1 MITSSIVIYSTKK
14 DIEKEEELAKVVK
27 CTSSSII
34 EKIYIVDNSPT
45 TALKEFVESLSCKI
59 IYIFNNANLGY
70 GTAHNI
76 AIRKSLEEGFKYHI
90 VLNPDI
96 YFEDRVIEI
105 LKVYM
110 DQNQSVGAIM
120 PQVKYPDGETQYL
133 CKLLPSPWD
142 LFGRRF
148 IPFKGIVEKRNHRY
162 ELRESGY
169 NQILNVP
176 CLSGCFMFLRIQIL
190 ENTGLFDENFFMYC
204 EDFDFYRRIH
214 KKYKTIFYP
223 EVTIIHAH
231 KKESYKNNALLRMH
245 IKSAIH
251 YFNKWGWFFD
261 RDRKLI
267 NKTVLDKIHSLK

>member
-1 MITSSIVIYSTKK
+1 MITSSIVLYSTKK
-14 DIEKEEELAKVVK
+14 DIEKDEELAKVVK

-34 EKIYIVDNSPT
+34 DKIYIIDNSPT
-45 TALKEFVESLSCKI
+45 ATLKDFVESLSSKI
-59 IYIFNNANLGY
+59 VYVFNGANLGY
-70 GTAHNI
+70 GAAHNM
-76 AIRKSLEEGFKYHI
+76 AIRKSLKEGARYHI

-96 YFEDRVIEI
+96 YFEEGVIET
-105 LKVYM
+105 LTEYM
-110 DQNQSVGAIM
+110 DHNMSVGAIM

-162 ELRESGY
+162 ELRESEY

-176 CLSGCFMFLRIQIL
+176 CLSGCFMFLRTQIL
-190 ENTGLFDENFFMYC
+190 KDTGLFDESFFMYC

-261 RDRKLI
+261 GDRKLA
-267 NKTVLDKIHSLK
+267 NKAILKQIRSKV

>member
-1 MITSSIVIYSTKK
+1 MITSSIVTYNTDRIELERIIKCVST
-14 DIEKEEELAKVVK
+14 
-27 CTSSSII
+27 SII
-34 EKIYIVDNSPT
+34 DEIYIIDNSPT
-45 TALKEFVESLSCKI
+45 AVLKDFVENQSCKI
-59 IYIFNNANLGY
+59 IYIFNGANLGY
-70 GTAHNI
+70 GGAHNI
-76 AIRKSLEEGFKYHI
+76 AIRQSLKKGVKYHI

-96 YFEDRVIEI
+96 YFDKGVVETLAE
-105 LKVYM
+105 YM
-110 DQNQSVGAIM
+110 DQNENVGAIM

-148 IPFKGIVEKRNHRY
+148 IPFKGIVEKKNHRY

-176 CLSGCFMFLRIQIL
+176 CLSGCFMFLRTQIL
-190 ENTGLFDENFFMYC
+190 ENTGLFDEDFFMYC